1 METLTENIEPLKQ
14 LDSILLYFIEI
25 NLFYLS
31 DTEIQKHCSLNNLD
45 IFPLL
50 DRLIEDGYVK
60 QVPRTQTP
68 PFVNQFWLTV
78 NGKIFIQNTGYVK
91 QQRQYVIS
99 NRNEYIQ
106 TLILTYGTGAAG
118 VYGFFEIMKWIFH
131 HEAWKIPF

>member
-50 DRLIEDGYVK
+50 DRLIEDGYVNK
-60 QVPRTQTP
+60 FQERKPRH
-68 PFVNQFWLTV
+68 L
-78 NGKIFIQNTGYVK
+78 
-91 QQRQYVIS
+91 
-99 NRNEYIQ
+99 
-106 TLILTYGTGAAG
+106 
-118 VYGFFEIMKWIFH
+118 
-131 HEAWKIPF
+131 